1 MTIIF
6 NIILLRV
13 RNISGK
19 IVEKIK
25 TLILPLKFFPENF
38 AIL

>member
-13 RNISGK
+13 RNISDK
-19 IVEKIK
+19 IVEKYR
-25 TLILPLKFFPENF
+25 TLILSLKFFPENL